1 MRWKLLI
8 TTSVVAALAGF
19 GLWCAITIGIFGS
32 ARSLAR
38 NNGVFLAS
46 VLIPF
51 VCALIAG
58 FFSYRHTA
66 RRRKTQALITTL
78 LVLFLTGVLYFA
90 ASAFSP
96 NRFIIPRTYEVR
108 HLS

>member
-8 TTSVVAALAGF
+8 TTSVVAAFAGF

-38 NNGVFLAS
+38 NDGVLLATI
-46 VLIPF
+46 LIPF
-51 VCALIAG
+51 VSALSAG
-58 FFSYRHTA
+58 FFAYRHTA

-78 LVLFLTGVLYFA
+78 LVICLTAAAYLA
-90 ASAFSP
+90 ASAFAH
-96 NRFIIPRTYEVR
+96 NRFYIPRTYELR
-108 HLS
+108 DRP